1 MASLTLCLP
10 GIYLTPSLS
19 RACLHVIAAMC
30 VCESSRP
37 CKSGLGCVWVCID
50 MCDRIFIHVCIVSLH
65 VCAHTHVLTYV
76 CCTLTCM
83 YVCMCTISHT
93 PVTQD
98 GFNAYSQPFSL
109 WSGQESKETLALCL
123 NFVLNIWSQIFFS
136 HGSIISPETTSNW
149 IPNIDVNFS
158 KIEILSGLLDYFQ
171 TK

>member
-1 MASLTLCLP
+1 MLACDCGNVCMWVLTSMQEWAWMCM
-10 GIYLTPSLS
+10 SV
-19 RACLHVIAAMC
+19 CWHVW
-30 VCESSRP
+30 P
-37 CKSGLGCVWVCID
+37 F
-50 MCDRIFIHVCIVSLH
+50 FIHVCIVSLH

-83 YVCMCTISHT
+83 YVCMRTISHT

-98 GFNAYSQPFSL
+98 GFTTYSQPFSL

-136 HGSIISPETTSNW
+136 HGSIISPEATSNW

-158 KIEILSGLLDYFQ
+158 KIEILSGLLAYFQ